1 MNAPSAAHDK
11 RPKFTHGS
19 LMRHVAVMTATGAIG
34 LMAVFVVDLLSLFW
48 VSKLGD
54 QAFKAA
60 VGYAGLMTFFVMS
73 INIGLTIAASAMV
86 SRALGAGDRPRAR
99 RLAASSLIITAVFST
114 VMAAAMFLLRDWIL
128 VKVLHA
134 HGELA
139 EVASKFI
146 AISIPANVPL
156 AVGMTFSGILRAVG
170 DARRAMYV
178 TLSAG
183 IATAFL
189 DPLLIFGL
197 GLGVYGAAWATVLS
211 RLILLGVG
219 WLGAV
224 GVHDLVARP
233 KLNAARGDFGPIMAI
248 GFPAIMANMAAPVSS
263 AYTLRIFSDFGEP
276 AIAASAVIDRV
287 TPVAFGVVFALTAS
301 VGPIIGQNYGAK
313 LMDRVQRTLTDS
325 FILSIGYVLFAWAVL
340 ALAEPALI
348 AAFEAKGESAQYIA
362 FYCRLRRGRLD
373 LPGVPVRGQR
383 VVQQSRLSGAVD
395 GVQLGA
401 GDAGDDSVRD
411 RRGALRRRAGRHVGL
426 RAWSRIVRADRGRDG
441 LCRDVAAREGDGRR
455 RSRRVCGRRRKPP
468 EEGRRRYGKALAM
481 FVKLELRWVPAV
493 PTAVTITSAINEA
506 MSAYSIAV
514 TPCWQSMNRRN
525 SLVMAGVLEIPPHQA
540 RKFLTTDEIE
550 RRLFAVRGAPP
561 AATVKAV
568 PRAGAFLYLSRR
580 PLHCRSGPTI

>member
-1 MNAPSAAHDK
+1 
-11 RPKFTHGS
+11 
-19 LMRHVAVMTATGAIG
+19 
-34 LMAVFVVDLLSLFW
+34 
-48 VSKLGD
+48 
-54 QAFKAA
+54 
-60 VGYAGLMTFFVMS
+60 
-73 INIGLTIAASAMV
+73 
-86 SRALGAGDRPRAR
+86 
-99 RLAASSLIITAVFST
+99 
-114 VMAAAMFLLRDWIL
+114 MFLLRDWIL
-128 VKVLHA
+128 TTVLHG
-134 HGELA
+134 HGESA

-156 AVGMTFSGILRAVG
+156 AVGMTFAGVLRAVG

-313 LMDRVQRTLTDS
+313 LMGRVQRTLTDS
-325 FILSIGYVLFAWAVL
+325 FILSIGYVLIAWTVL

-362 FYCRLRRGRLD
+362 FYCRYGVVAWIFLACLFVANVSFNNLGFPVLSMAFNWARATLGTIPFVTIGARYGGVQGVMLGFALGSAVFGLIAVATAYVVTWRLAKAI
-373 LPGVPVRGQR
+373 GGSVRG
-383 VVQQSRLSGAVD
+383 
-395 GVQLGA
+395 
-401 GDAGDDSVRD
+401 
-411 RRGALRRRAGRHVGL
+411 
-426 RAWSRIVRADRGRDG
+426 
-441 LCRDVAAREGDGRR
+441 
-455 RSRRVCGRRRKPP
+455 
-468 EEGRRRYGKALAM
+468 
-481 FVKLELRWVPAV
+481 ELR
-493 PTAVTITSAINEA
+493 
-506 MSAYSIAV
+506 
-514 TPCWQSMNRRN
+514 
-525 SLVMAGVLEIPPHQA
+525 
-540 RKFLTTDEIE
+540 
-550 RRLFAVRGAPP
+550 P
-561 AATVKAV
+561 AAKS
-568 PRAGAFLYLSRR
+568 P
-580 PLHCRSGPTI
+580 